1 MLFTANIFTNDKSG
15 NAAQVK
21 IGKEL
26 NKKLHPKVIA
36 HTRFAAHHNDKTAFM
51 VHGKELAKAGY
62 SNKDGYVDRK
72 ESKAILAMRDVAKE
86 IGFAKFDQLVTFKFE
101 GYKKDG
107 KVENKVETLSH
118 ILIAGKRAYIVS
130 VDIDAPEDKATA
142 SIKLGKRRKN
152 VVIGRAYGDETK
164 DGNPYFRVTF
174 NCARQE
180 ELKAV
185 EVDMNKVTA
194 DPVFAELS
202 AIVEK
207 LNEKKEEVVS
217 TDSSKDEEI
226 ERLTAELVAER
237 EKNARLVEE
246 NAVLREKVVAFENVD
261 VKEADSTNEEE
272 EEMTEEKKT
281 HKILING
288 EWVTMEVKQDEDYR
302 PASNLDELRAAVL
315 ANSKPV
321 NWDDFAVAN
330 EEEEEEEET
339 EEDYEP
345 QEMSEEDRLKMEME
359 ADMLHMDMYGTGY
372 GCGIRRRYK

>member
-36 HTRFAAHHNDKTAFM
+36 HTRFAAHQNDKTAFM

-152 VVIGRAYGDETK
+152 VVIGRAYADETK
-164 DGNPYFRVTF
+164 DGNPYFRVAF
-174 NCARQE
+174 NCARQD

-207 LNEKKEEVVS
+207 LADKKEEV
-217 TDSSKDEEI
+217 SSNEEI
-226 ERLTAELVAER
+226 ERLTAELAVER

-246 NAVLREKVVAFENVD
+246 NAVLREKVVAFENVAVD
-261 VKEADSTNEEE
+261 ETQSTNEEE

-281 HKILING
+281 HKILIDG
-288 EWVTMEVKQDEDYR
+288 EWVTMEIKQDEEVYR
-302 PASNLDELRAAVL
+302 PASNIDELRAAVL
-315 ANSKPV
+315 ANRKPV
-321 NWDDFAVAN
+321 NWDNYAVAN
-330 EEEEEEEET
+330 GDEET

-345 QEMSEEDRLKMEME
+345 QEMSDEDRQKMEME